1 MKVSKHVLIES
12 ILLFLLVGLSIY
24 SIRQC
29 TTQKDI
35 PVIPE
40 VKTDTIYRYSPFIP
54 QKELKYVS
62 VPRYVILYPPN
73 DTVFIENI
81 ITTPGNIEVVYRDSS
96 SANFNPQFLSR
107 YPEAHK
113 LVQMTTN
120 RGQLELTTLS
130 TRGILQTTSYNFN
143 PELYNYNYYGN
154 ALTYKRKPFYQ
165 NLNPT
170 VELMVRPINSMYDI
184 NIGIEY
190 KTRNIQYELGIN
202 GHYYPATK
210 LGYGPYLKVKYTFD
224 IWRKR

>member
-1 MKVSKHVLIES
+1 MKVNKHVLIEG
-12 ILLFLLVGLSIY
+12 ILFFLLIGLCVH

-29 TTQKDI
+29 TIPKDV
-35 PVIPE
+35 PVVPE
-40 VKTDTIYRYSPFIP
+40 VRTDTIYRHTPFIP
-54 QKELKYVS
+54 QKPLKYVS
-62 VPRYVILYPPN
+62 VPRYIILYPPN
-73 DTVFIENI
+73 DTVFIEKI
-81 ITTPGNIEVVYRDSS
+81 ITTPGNLQVVYKDSS
-96 SANFNPQFLSR
+96 SANFNPQFLGR
-107 YPEAHK
+107 YPEAPK

-130 TRGILQTTSYNFN
+130 TRGTLQTTSYNFN
-143 PELYNYNYYGN
+143 PELYNYNYSGN

-170 VELMVRPINSMYDI
+170 AELMVRPINNMYDL

-190 KTRNIQYELGIN
+190 KTRNIQYELGMN

-210 LGYGPYLKVKYTFD
+210 WGYGPYLKVKYTFD

>member
-1 MKVSKHVLIES
+1 MKVNKHVLIEG
-12 ILLFLLVGLSIY
+12 ILLFLLVGLFIHSI
-24 SIRQC
+24 SQC
-29 TTQKDI
+29 TEPKDI
-35 PVIPE
+35 PVVTDTKI
-40 VKTDTIYRYSPFIP
+40 DTIYRNSPFIP
-54 QKELKYVS
+54 QIGLKYIS

-73 DTVFIENI
+73 DTVFIEKI
-81 ITTPGNIEVVYRDSS
+81 ITTPGNISVVYRDSS
-96 SANFNPQFLSR
+96 SANFNPQFLGR
-107 YPEAHK
+107 YPEAPK

-170 VELMVRPINSMYDI
+170 VEFMVRPINNMYDI

-190 KTRNIQYELGIN
+190 KTRNIQYELGMN

-210 LGYGPYLKVKYTFD
+210 FGYGPYLKVKYTFD